1 MPLSTPLR
9 VESQSPLVLRDL
21 LVCSVSAFVKGELNS
36 FSIILQKERE
46 RAEDRSVKRGAE
58 RPDRK
63 QERRGEG
70 ERRGGEMKR
79 EGEKVREGRSEM
91 YIE

>member
-36 FSIILQKERE
+36 FSIILQKETE

-70 ERRGGEMKR
+70 ERRGEMKR